1 MSKNLLKN
9 LKFSDLYLRVISA
22 LVMIIVAV
30 MCIYLGTFSYAL
42 LLIFLSAVIFYE
54 ANGLL
59 GSKQKLLSEI
69 ILVLLTIVCFSIFSF
84 SNVIWGYFLLVI
96 PAIFL
101 SFNATNNRIMS
112 FFTGILIILALMT
125 YFELKLYFGNL
136 VIFWL
141 VSCVAA
147 SDIAGYFIG
156 RLIGGPKIWVVI
168 SPNKTWSGTIAG
180 WIAASL
186 VGFIFMIGYDL
197 DLQIVLLSF
206 IVVIFAQ
213 AGDFYESWLK
223 RRIGKKDSSK
233 LIPGHGGFLDRFDGL
248 IGGAISV
255 KLYLIFTG
263 SLILVF

>member
-9 LKFSDLYLRVISA
+9 LKFGDLHLRLISA
-22 LVMIIVAV
+22 IVMIIVAF
-30 MCIYLGTFSYAL
+30 MCIYLSNFSYAL
-42 LLIFLSAVIFYE
+42 LLISLSAVIFYE
-54 ANGLL
+54 SNILL
-59 GSKQKLLSEI
+59 GSAQRLWSQI
-69 ILVLLTIVCFSIFSF
+69 FLVFSIIICFGVFIFSDF
-84 SNVIWGYFLLVI
+84 IWGYTLLLI
-96 PAIFL
+96 PPIFL
-101 SFNATNNRIMS
+101 SFNSTSNRILS

-125 YFELKLYFGNL
+125 YFELKVYFSNH

-147 SDIAGYFIG
+147 SDIAGYFCG
-156 RLIGGPKIWVVI
+156 RLIGGPKIWILI

-180 WIAASL
+180 WIAASS
-186 VGFIFMIGYDL
+186 VGFIFMIGYEL

-206 IVVIFAQ
+206 IVAIFAQ

-248 IGGAISV
+248 IGGAIAV